1 MKKTKKKNYRE
12 KNNNEKNYEEKNQY
26 NDNEDNHNKD
36 LEKMQ
41 RSLENMIQTREK
53 DTLGLPM
60 AINQVYRTFKLVKFN
75 GKLKSCALL

>member
-36 LEKMQ
+36 LEKLQ
-41 RSLENMIQTREK
+41 RSLENMIPTREK
-53 DTLGLPM
+53 DTLRLPM
-60 AINQVYRTFKLVKFN
+60 TINQVYVYIV
-75 GKLKSCALL
+75 